1 MQCAQQDARI
11 WQLKKYIGVNCNMAE
26 CLTET
31 NTKVLTKGNYAIAK
45 AAILAGCDCYFGYPI
60 TPQSEIGEYM
70 SGKMQ
75 ELKRAYV
82 SAESELAAINMTI
95 GACATGAKAMTSS
108 SSCAVSLM
116 QEGLSYATSDQLP
129 VVLVSVMRGGPG
141 LGNIYPSQGD
151 YFQAT
156 IGGGNGDYKTIVL
169 APSTV
174 QECADLTYKA
184 FYLAHKYK
192 NPTILL
198 ADGLLGQMME
208 PVEFKP
214 YPYPPTDNS
223 SWALSGAKGRAPRII
238 RSYAP
243 IADTQCEYLKEL
255 FNKYK
260 KIEENETEWEEFDT
274 EDADIILVSF
284 GSTARNAKTAARLSR
299 EKGIKVGVLRPI
311 TLYPFPNQRLKELAD
326 NTKLFISVEV
336 NMGQMLNDI
345 KLAING
351 TARVELINKAV
362 GTPPDPEEIVQRI
375 EELI

>member
-1 MQCAQQDARI
+1 MTATI
-11 WQLKKYIGVNCNMAE
+11 
-26 CLTET
+26 T
-31 NTKVLTKGNYAIAK
+31 NKKVLMKGNYAIAN
-45 AAILAGCDCYFGYPI
+45 AAVLAGCQCYFGYPI
-60 TPQSEIGEYM
+60 TPQSEIGEFM

-75 ELKRAYV
+75 ELGRAYV

-95 GACATGAKAMTSS
+95 GACSTGVKAMTSS

-156 IGGGNGDYKTIVL
+156 RGGGNGDYKLIVL

-184 FYLAHKYK
+184 FHLAQKYR

-214 YPYPPTDNS
+214 YPYPEIDNS
-223 SWALSGAKGRAPRII
+223 DWKLSGAKGREARII

-243 IADTQCEYLKEL
+243 LADNQCVFLEKL
-255 FNKYK
+255 FDKYK
-260 KIEENETEWEEFDT
+260 TIEENETEWEEIGTD
-274 EDADIILVSF
+274 DADIVLVSF
-284 GSTARNAKTAARLSR
+284 GSTSRNVKTAAKLCRQ
-299 EKGIKVGVLRPI
+299 KGLKVGILRPI
-311 TLYPFPNQRLKELAD
+311 TLFPFPTKRLQELS
-326 NTKLFISVEV
+326 NTVKKFISVEV
-336 NMGQMLNDI
+336 NMGQMVQDVR
-345 KLAING
+345 LAVNG
-351 TARVELINKAV
+351 KVPVELIHKGV
-362 GTPPDPEEIVQRI
+362 GTPPAPEEIVEKI